1 MAATKSSGANG
12 SWNGHVT
19 VGAQYDLR
27 KVERSLRE
35 AFPAKAIEVHTNPNH
50 KGW

>member
-1 MAATKSSGANG
+1 MAAAKSSGANG
-12 SWNGHVT
+12 SWNGRVI
-19 VGAQYDLR
+19 VGAMYDLR

-35 AFPAKAIEVHTNPNH
+35 AFPAKTIDVQPNRDH